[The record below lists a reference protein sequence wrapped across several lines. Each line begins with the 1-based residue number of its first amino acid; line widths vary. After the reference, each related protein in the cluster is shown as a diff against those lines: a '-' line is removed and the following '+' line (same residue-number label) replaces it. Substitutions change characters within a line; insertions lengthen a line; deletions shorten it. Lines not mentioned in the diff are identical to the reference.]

1 MKEDKEKWLDGV
13 MKGLEG
19 DMKRHRHRCFYKKM
33 KRLTDTRIAPMS
45 TILDERGQPLQKSEE
60 KLERWKQH
68 FEKVLNVQNEVEA
81 NVLEDLED
89 HSETDTS
96 QLTREEVEQAVKKLQ
111 NGKAAGEDEIV
122 AEMLKS
128 GGEVMIDW
136 LLEILQEV
144 WRTKQLPSEWK
155 KSILV
160 PVHKKKD
167 RKVCDNY
174 RGISLL
180 SIPGKVLSL
189 VLLDRLET
197 IIDPQLM
204 EAQCGFRKGRGTI
217 DQIWATRQIIE
228 RATEFQ
234 GTVHLGFVDLTK
246 AYDSVDRSAL
256 ITILK
261 QYRVPQQLIDIIKE
275 LYTGTWCS
283 VRTAER
289 SSEDF
294 EVKTGVRQGCVLSP
308 LLFNCFMDRIVRE
321 AMEMTGGGLHVEYTT
336 RGGLFLSYRD
346 KTPLTTC
353 IQNAQYADDL
363 TLVAENR
370 KELQQ
375 VIDAL
380 DRACTQWGMK
390 ISGDKTKVLS
400 IGEPPGDQ
408 PAITLKGQALE
419 EVDSFSYLGSEV
431 EQTSRAEK
439 DVKIRIEKAATVYQM
454 WRRKVFRS
462 RNLSRRTKVQVFRAM
477 VMSVLLYG
485 AETWTVTQQD
495 IRRLKTFQ
503 MRCLRDIVGVTLWD
517 MRRNVDILEETGELP
532 IKEQLRLKRL
542 QWFGH
547 LQRMPD
553 HRPQKQ
559 LLRCRLRGKKRRPG
573 GTWLRWVDVIS
584 RDLTEIPQWQE
595 VVTDRSAWRS
605 AIHQPR
611 STQP

>member
-1 MKEDKEKWLDGV
+1 M
-13 MKGLEG
+13 
-19 DMKRHRHRCFYKKM
+19 
-33 KRLTDTRIAPMS
+33 
-45 TILDERGQPLQKSEE
+45 
-60 KLERWKQH
+60 
-68 FEKVLNVQNEVEA
+68 N
-81 NVLEDLED
+81 
-89 HSETDTS
+89 
-96 QLTREEVEQAVKKLQ
+96 
-111 NGKAAGEDEIV
+111 
-122 AEMLKS
+122 
-128 GGEVMIDW
+128 
-136 LLEILQEV
+136 
-144 WRTKQLPSEWK
+144 
-155 KSILV
+155 
-160 PVHKKKD
+160 
-167 RKVCDNY
+167 
-174 RGISLL
+174 
-180 SIPGKVLSL
+180 
-189 VLLDRLET
+189 
-197 IIDPQLM
+197 
-204 EAQCGFRKGRGTI
+204 
-217 DQIWATRQIIE
+217 
-228 RATEFQ
+228 
-234 GTVHLGFVDLTK
+234 
-246 AYDSVDRSAL
+246 RSAL

-275 LYTGTWCS
+275 LYTGTWCC
-283 VRTAER
+283 VRTSEGT
-289 SSEDF
+289 SEDF

-336 RGGLFLSYRD
+336 RRGLFLSYRD

-375 VIDAL
+375 MIDAL

-400 IGEPPGDQ
+400 IGEPPGDR

-573 GTWLRWVDVIS
+573 GTCLRWVDVIS

-611 STQP
+611 STQS